1 MALKDRA
8 NEYLTLESAF
18 LWNGQFSNSTQEA
31 LKIAGIFSMTDL
43 TEDFRHEIHP
53 ERYQCNTS
61 GFSGKKLDSDVVKEI
76 RVWMNI
82 DRSESFPLKRLR
94 DKDQRFLDEN
104 LYKNPKQP
112 T

>member
-18 LWNGQFSNSTQEA
+18 LWNGQFSNSTQKA
-31 LKIAGIFSMTDL
+31 LKIAGILSMTDL
-43 TEDFRHEIHP
+43 TEDFRHELQP

-61 GFSGKKLDSDVVKEI
+61 GFSEKKLDSDVVKEI
-76 RVWMNI
+76 RVWMNF
-82 DRSESFPLKRLR
+82 DRSESFPLKRLH

-104 LYKNPKQP
+104 FYKKPERP
-112 T
+112 A